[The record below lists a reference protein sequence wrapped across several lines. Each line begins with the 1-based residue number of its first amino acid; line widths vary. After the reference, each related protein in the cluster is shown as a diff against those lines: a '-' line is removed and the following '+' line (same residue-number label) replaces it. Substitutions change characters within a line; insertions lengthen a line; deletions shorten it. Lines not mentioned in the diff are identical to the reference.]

1 MWKPMLAACL
11 LLALMGCGRSD
22 TPEQNLKDAI
32 IHYNQKDYTGA
43 IKYFEKAIA
52 QEAKS
57 AETYN
62 KLGMAYRFRY
72 LQTKDHKLQAN
83 AMDAF
88 EKALKLD
95 PKCWEAMINLGF
107 TYHDRGEKARAA
119 FWFKKALAINPNP
132 PEKAKIQKLM
142 AEGSAAHPA
151 THKTGRKHQRRR

>member
-11 LLALMGCGRSD
+11 LLTLLGCGRND

-32 IHYNQKDYTGA
+32 IHYNQKDYGGA

-62 KLGMAYRFRY
+62 KLGMAYRFQY
-72 LQTKDHKLQAN
+72 QKTKNRKLQAN
-83 AMDAF
+83 EMDAF

-95 PKCWEAMINLGF
+95 PKFYEAMINLGF
-107 TYHDRGEKARAA
+107 AYHDQGEKAKAN
-119 FWFKKALAINPNP
+119 FWFKKALAIDPNP
-132 PEKAKIQKLM
+132 PEKAKIEKLM
-142 AEGSAAHPA
+142 AGRTQAPAA
-151 THKTGRKHQRRR
+151 THKTGKKHQRR